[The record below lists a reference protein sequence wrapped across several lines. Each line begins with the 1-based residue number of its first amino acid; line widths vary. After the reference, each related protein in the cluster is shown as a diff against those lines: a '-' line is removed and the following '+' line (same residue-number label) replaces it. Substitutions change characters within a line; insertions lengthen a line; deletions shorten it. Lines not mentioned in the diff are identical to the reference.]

1 VVLSILFSCAAA
13 AAAGWKHQ
21 VSSFADTKWDF
32 LKDVVGVA

>member
-1 VVLSILFSCAAA
+1 VVLSILFSCAA